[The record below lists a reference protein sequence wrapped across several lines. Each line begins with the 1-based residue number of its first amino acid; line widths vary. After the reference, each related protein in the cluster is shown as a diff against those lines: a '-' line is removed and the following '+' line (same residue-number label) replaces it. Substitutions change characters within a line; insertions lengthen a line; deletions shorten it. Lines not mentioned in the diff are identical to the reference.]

1 MSSEEFRAKDDLNE
15 QPQSDPQEAPASE
28 APDQTG
34 EVEEQAARAQ
44 AGREQAAEPGPEE
57 EISLDVLLEQAEAR
71 AEEYL
76 DSLQRERASFQ
87 NYKKRVEAERLA
99 QAERM
104 RGEILIKLLPVLDDF
119 YRALEAVPAEERDS
133 WYEGVVLIQR
143 KLERFL
149 EEQGV
154 TEIPAL
160 GQRFDPNYHEAVGV
174 EENTDAEPD
183 TIVEVVQRGYQQR
196 DRVLRPALVRV
207 AR

>member
-15 QPQSDPQEAPASE
+15 QPQPDPQEAPAPE
-28 APDQTG
+28 ATDQT
-34 EVEEQAARAQ
+34 EAEEQAARAQ
-44 AGREQAAEPGPEE
+44 AGQEQAAEPGPEE
-57 EISLDVLLEQAEAR
+57 EISLDMLLEQAEAR

-99 QAERM
+99 QAERI
-104 RGEILIKLLPVLDDF
+104 RGEILIRLLPVLDDF

-160 GQRFDPNYHEAVGV
+160 GQPFDPNYHEAVGV
-174 EENTDAEPD
+174 EENAEAEPD

>member
-1 MSSEEFRAKDDLNE
+1 VSSEEFRAKDDLNE
-15 QPQSDPQEAPASE
+15 QSQPDPQEAPASE

>member
-15 QPQSDPQEAPASE
+15 QSQPDPQEAPASE

>member
-1 MSSEEFRAKDDLNE
+1 VSSEEFRAKDDLNE
-15 QPQSDPQEAPASE
+15 QPQPDPQEAPAPE
-28 APDQTG
+28 ATDQT
-34 EVEEQAARAQ
+34 EAEEQAARAQ
-44 AGREQAAEPGPEE
+44 AGQEQAAEPGPEE
-57 EISLDVLLEQAEAR
+57 EISLDMLLEQAEAR

-99 QAERM
+99 QAERI
-104 RGEILIKLLPVLDDF
+104 RGEILIRLLPVLDDF

-160 GQRFDPNYHEAVGV
+160 GQPFDPNYHEAVGV
-174 EENTDAEPD
+174 EENAEAEPD